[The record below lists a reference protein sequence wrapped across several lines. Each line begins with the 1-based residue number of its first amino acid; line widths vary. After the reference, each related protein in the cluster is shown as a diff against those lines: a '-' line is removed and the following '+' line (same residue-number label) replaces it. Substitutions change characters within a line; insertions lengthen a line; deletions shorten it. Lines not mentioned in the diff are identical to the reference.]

1 MEREREGGREG
12 EGESEGE
19 SSIRNNILEGFVSED
34 TLVCVDDVTVIDV
47 LIGDCNA
54 AAGNN
59 GRLPIGRGI
68 LGEREHLTTFV

>member
-1 MEREREGGREG
+1 M
-12 EGESEGE
+12 
-19 SSIRNNILEGFVSED
+19 SED